1 MTWLHRYLLR
11 NYRKYSIWLIPFVGI
26 LTALLLG
33 ELVFDLDKRLALR
46 AAADPTAARDVLVAL
61 ATSMFTLIVF
71 VSSSL
76 LLAIQLASA
85 QLTPRVISLV
95 FQDLR
100 IKLGMLLFSF
110 AFTFSLAVAV
120 RIRDA
125 VPMIAARGAAW
136 LCILSLAYFLYLVD
150 HVGKFLRPSGVLRLV
165 FAKGRRCIE
174 SLYPRPFAER
184 PDAGRTPIE
193 ITHDAPT
200 HTLTCRRSGVVL
212 AVDSL
217 GLATMA
223 EQQDCLI
230 ELVPQVGDYV
240 ASGEVLFRVFRAK
253 PNFPTKRL
261 DQSIALGMERTI
273 EQDPAFALRIMVDIA
288 NKGLSSA
295 INDPTTAVLA
305 IDQIHR
311 LLRIVGQ
318 RNLNE
323 GPVADARGHPRF
335 LCRTP
340 DWEDFVSLAVTEIR
354 LFGGASIQIVR
365 RLRAMLENLAQT
377 LPAARAAV
385 LEREMTRLRR
395 TAERCFPEVEDRA
408 LAHGSDTQGVGGAK
422 A

>member
-1 MTWLHRYLLR
+1 MTWLHRYRLR
-11 NYRKYSIWLIPFVGI
+11 NYRKYSLWLIPFAGI

-33 ELVFDLDKRLALR
+33 ELVFDLDKRLVLR
-46 AAADPTAARDVLVAL
+46 AAADPGAAKDVLVAM

-85 QLTPRVISLV
+85 QLTPRVIWLV

-120 RIRDA
+120 RIRDV
-125 VPMIAARGAAW
+125 VPMIAARAAAW
-136 LCILSLAYFLYLVD
+136 LCICSLAYFLYLVE

-165 FAKGRRCIE
+165 FAKGWRCVE
-174 SLYPRPFAER
+174 SLYPRPFTEESG
-184 PDAGRTPIE
+184 AGRMSP
-193 ITHDAPT
+193 DVMNDPPT
-200 HTLTCRRSGVVL
+200 QTLTCQRSGAIL
-212 AVDSL
+212 AVDAI
-217 GLATMA
+217 GLAALA
-223 EQQDCLI
+223 EQHDCLI

-240 ASGEVLFRVFRAK
+240 ASGEVLFRVYRAK
-253 PNFPTKRL
+253 PGFPTERL
-261 DQSIALGMERTI
+261 RQSIALGMERTI
-273 EQDPAFALRIMVDIA
+273 EQDPAFAFRIMVDIA
-288 NKGLSSA
+288 AKGLSPA

-318 RNLNE
+318 RNLDE
-323 GPVADARGHPRF
+323 GLVRDSRGTPRF
-335 LCRTP
+335 QCRTP
-340 DWEDFVSLAVTEIR
+340 DWEDFVFLAVTEIR
-354 LFGGASIQIVR
+354 HFGGSSIQIVR

-377 LPAARAAV
+377 LPASRAAV
-385 LEREMTRLRR
+385 LEREMRRLER

-408 LAHGSDTQGVGGAK
+408 LVQGSDTQGVGGAK
-422 A
+422 S